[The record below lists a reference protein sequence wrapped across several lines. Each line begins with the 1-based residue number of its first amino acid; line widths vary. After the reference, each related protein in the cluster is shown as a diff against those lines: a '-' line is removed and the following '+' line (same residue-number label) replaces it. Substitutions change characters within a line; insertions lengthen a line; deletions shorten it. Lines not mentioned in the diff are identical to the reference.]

1 MKIKKSRNIRWSESA
16 GAKQE
21 NTSLFG
27 KESSSLGELSLFV
40 LCTLLFFGSACGM
53 LESVYEWDIFSAG
66 IVIRVLVVTLLV
78 SVLVELTGKLKP
90 RLGGLARLG
99 IGVMGLFFFFLYLRN
114 SEKGTAVWDGLCAVA
129 NRFLN
134 DWNTYYQISGRFR
147 EGDVD
152 EIVPALEFGVT
163 LLCFLFVWLA
173 SVWKKVWLPGL
184 VPCLVL
190 AAELLIGSSPEGISL
205 WALVLGVCA
214 ANGAGVRNAEFLSIT
229 DRLGENRN
237 GLRRQFVW
245 LPSAVFV
252 ILLCIAVSVAGTTSA
267 KETVEDGRNKLEQQ
281 KEENLQKI
289 ADWTGWQEV
298 SVAKSVEKAIEEF
311 LHKKDIETRNRP
323 EANFARLDNSKPEY
337 RDEAVLKMIVD
348 DWQRLGAYLIGFY
361 AGTYEDGVWDTD
373 VEDFERAC
381 KKAGFEPET
390 VTEGVLSL
398 GSDRV
403 AAHYE
408 NGFFSGES
416 DSGYGE
422 NTGVIQYA
430 KAKLIKTYLPYF
442 AKTTAE
448 GVRAEG
454 DGRYVKE
461 KGLTKVPF
469 TFWNYKMDDLATM
482 VHFAEQTKQYG
493 EKEPWELWYEDYVTE
508 HYLKVPEN
516 FTQVKKVA
524 EEVRNSE
531 AEFFRAEGESAIN
544 IERLNRA
551 YQVADWMRNNT
562 AYSLEL
568 PALPEGSDPI
578 EYFLGTS
585 RTGYCMHYASASAM
599 ILREL
604 GVPARYVSGYVAGR
618 FERNPA
624 TLKYEAVV
632 LDSAAHAWVEIYLEG
647 FGWIP
652 VEVTNGYSVLTEAT
666 QVIEQTGSL
675 EYRVSQEKWP
685 DSKAEGWVDIKPF
698 ATPKPTPTPG
708 PTPTP
713 VPNSTSVPSG
723 NQSAES
729 KEQGE
734 SSESHVGGVTGPGE
748 ENQQGQKTEEGDD
761 DKKESFAVR
770 NYVLFG
776 IPILLIAAFVL
787 YRVYLSTSCS
797 AQERRLNKRKH
808 AGNRRQIKQWNRLLY
823 RKLRAKGKFRR
834 GTVSD
839 EEYEEVLKSYTKVL
853 SPEEARRYM
862 YLAKAAAFS
871 HNEFDDE
878 EVWFCKTVY
887 RKVLYEE
894 GKNDSAGK

>member
-1 MKIKKSRNIRWSESA
+1 MKIKKSRNIRWSKSA

-66 IVIRVLVVTLLV
+66 IVIRVLLVTLLV

-90 RLGGLARLG
+90 RLGGLAKLG

-134 DWNTYYQISGRFR
+134 DWNTYYRMSGRFR
-147 EGDVD
+147 VGDVD

-184 VPCLVL
+184 VPCLIL

-205 WALVLGVCA
+205 WALVIGVCA
-214 ANGAGVRNAEFLSIT
+214 ANGAGVRNAEFLSIA
-229 DRLGENRN
+229 DRLGEDRN

-267 KETVEDGRNKLEQQ
+267 NETVENGRNKLEQQ
-281 KEENLQKI
+281 KEETLQKI

-311 LHKKDIETRNRP
+311 LHKKDIKTKNRP
-323 EANFARLDNSKPEY
+323 EANFARLDNRKPEY
-337 RDEAVLKMIVD
+337 RDEAVLKVIVD
-348 DWQRLGAYLIGFY
+348 GWQRYGAYLIGFY
-361 AGTYEDGVWDTD
+361 AGNYEDGVWDTD
-373 VEDFERAC
+373 VEAFERAC

-390 VTEGVLSL
+390 VTEKLFSLGVDRMAERYGDELSL
-398 GSDRV
+398 
-403 AAHYE
+403 E
-408 NGFFSGES
+408 SGE
-416 DSGYGE
+416 GK
-422 NTGVIQYA
+422 NTGVVQYA

-454 DGRYVKE
+454 DSRYVKE
-461 KGLTKVPF
+461 KEVTKVPF
-469 TFWNYKMDDLATM
+469 SFWNYKVDELVTM
-482 VHFAEQTKQYG
+482 VHLVEKMKTDVW
-493 EKEPWELWYEDYVTE
+493 KEPWELWYEDYVAE
-508 HYLKVPEN
+508 HYLKVPGN

-524 EEVRNSE
+524 EEVRNWE
-531 AEFFRAEGESAIN
+531 AEFFRLEGDFAVN
-544 IERLNRA
+544 IDRLNRA

-562 AYSLEL
+562 VYSLEL
-568 PALPEGSDPI
+568 PELPEGSDPI

-585 RTGYCMHYASASAM
+585 RTGYCMHYASASVM

-618 FERNPA
+618 FERNQD

-647 FGWIP
+647 FGWVP
-652 VEVTNGYSVLTEAT
+652 VEVTNGYSVLAERT
-666 QVIEQTGSL
+666 QVFESREDGGVSI
-675 EYRVSQEKWP
+675 SQEKWP
-685 DSKAEGWVDIKPF
+685 DSKEEGWVDIMPF

-734 SSESHVGGVTGPGE
+734 SSESHTGGATGPGE
-748 ENQQGQKTEEGDD
+748 ENQQVQKTEEGND
-761 DKKESFAVR
+761 DKKEFFAVR
-770 NYVLFG
+770 NYILFG

-823 RKLRAKGKFRR
+823 RKLRAKGKFRKR
-834 GTVSD
+834 AVSD

-853 SPEEARRYM
+853 SLEEVRRYM

-871 HNEFDDE
+871 QNEFNDE